1 MDKIKAVFS
10 EEECKRITSI
20 PLSICNGKDELVWPY
35 SITRVS
41 TVKTGYMVSK
51 KIQRKK
57 MERIQQEASSCRNE
71 QNTKVWKSLWSLNMK
86 QKLKHF
92 LWKCL
97 HRIIL
102 VNEVLKSRTGKGND
116 KCKYCREG
124 KKTIEHMFFFCR
136 HAKMIWKAAPIK
148 WDEIHEFRNKFWLW
162 WNSILEAKYRVE

>member
-1 MDKIKAVFS
+1 
-10 EEECKRITSI
+10 
-20 PLSICNGKDELVWPY
+20 
-35 SITRVS
+35 
-41 TVKTGYMVSK
+41 
-51 KIQRKK
+51 
-57 MERIQQEASSCRNE
+57 
-71 QNTKVWKSLWSLNMK
+71 MK